1 MKKSFNQLSAM
12 EKFAL
17 VWTAPVTLA
26 VVIAISIVTL
36 VVYLFKVVF
45 VYSGTI
51 GAAQYL
57 FNDIQKKIKERQF
70 KKIRREDK
78 FQAEFDRAINE
89 QIKRK

>member
-1 MKKSFNQLSAM
+1 M

-89 QIKRK
+89 QINRK

>member
-1 MKKSFNQLSAM
+1 M

-26 VVIAISIVTL
+26 VVIAISILTL
-36 VVYLFKVVF
+36 LIYLLKVVF

>member
-1 MKKSFNQLSAM
+1 M

-78 FQAEFDRAINE
+78 FQAEFERAINE

>member
-1 MKKSFNQLSAM
+1 M

-36 VVYLFKVVF
+36 IVYLFKVVF

>member
-1 MKKSFNQLSAM
+1 M